1 MFLIITLGISCL
13 ILWFYIIDKKDFSF
27 KESWLLTLLL
37 ILWYFLMTAIS
48 EKVSYDNFQK
58 SFESKNKGNVEYT
71 LKK

>member
-48 EKVSYDNFQK
+48 EKVSYDKFQK